1 MGPPAD
7 VGAVAGRAGCAAVR
21 GGARVIRGLGVDI
34 VEVDRIR
41 RAMARWG
48 EPFLHRVFTPAELAR
63 GGTSPAAAER
73 LAGRFAAKEAV
84 MKALGQGRRGVG
96 WREIEIT
103 TDPSGKPGVHLSGR
117 AAEISDRLG
126 VRAWSLA
133 ISHTRLMAI
142 AQALAE

>member
-1 MGPPAD
+1 M
-7 VGAVAGRAGCAAVR
+7 
-21 GGARVIRGLGVDI
+21 IRGLGVDI

-41 RAMARWG
+41 RAVARWG

-63 GGTSPAAAER
+63 GGTSPTAAER

-84 MKALGQGRRGVG
+84 MKALGRRGVG

-103 TDPSGKPGVHLSGR
+103 TDPFGKPGVHLSGR
-117 AAEISDRLG
+117 AAEIADRLG